1 MNNEMTMD
9 EFLKDYDLKKLS
21 VGDIIKGIILSV
33 SSNEVI
39 VNINYMKDG
48 VLPKNEFV
56 NNMEDDLNDVAKVGD
71 EVKVM
76 IVTLNDGEGNLILSK
91 KRVDIKESWNNLKTA
106 YKNNNNINITI
117 KEEVKGGVIGVGENG
132 IRVFMPASQS
142 SINREKSLQS
152 LIGKT
157 FEVKIIELDKE
168 KNKVVVSK
176 RVLDEEILKNKKEKL
191 WNELT
196 VGEKRKGKVVKLTN
210 FGSFVDIG
218 GIQGLVH
225 LNDLSW
231 KRVIKPEEVVNIDDE
246 VMVYIIGLDK
256 EKNRV
261 SLAIKDVDE
270 NPWNTVSNDIKVN
283 SIVNGKVIKIIQVG
297 AIIELKDGIE
307 GLVHIS
313 EISEERIAKPSD
325 ILTVGQDVRVKILDV
340 SEKNKRISLSIK
352 DAIERPQEDFSKYMD
367 DEESTLGDVLGDK
380 LKDLFK

>member
-1 MNNEMTMD
+1 MNNEVTMD

-21 VGDIIKGIILSV
+21 TGDIIKGIILSV

-48 VLPKNEFV
+48 LLPKNEFV

-91 KRVDIKESWNNLKTA
+91 KRVDIKEAWNNLKTD

-117 KEEVKGGVIGVGENG
+117 KEEVKGGVIGVDENE

-142 SINREKSLQS
+142 SLNREKSLQS

-157 FEVKIIELDKE
+157 FEVKIIELDNE

-176 RVLDEEILKNKKEKL
+176 RVLEEEILKNKKEKL

-210 FGSFVDIG
+210 FGAFVDIG

-256 EKNRV
+256 EKNRL
-261 SLAIKDVDE
+261 SLAIKDVDK

-325 ILTVGQDVRVKILDV
+325 ILTVGQDVRVKILDI

>member
-1 MNNEMTMD
+1 MNNEVTMD

-21 VGDIIKGIILSV
+21 TGDIIKGIILSV

-48 VLPKNEFV
+48 LLPKNEFV

-91 KRVDIKESWNNLKTA
+91 KRVDIKEAWNNLKTD

-117 KEEVKGGVIGVGENG
+117 KEEVKGGVIGVDENE

-142 SINREKSLQS
+142 SLNREKSLQS

-157 FEVKIIELDKE
+157 FGVKIIELDKE

-176 RVLDEEILKNKKEKL
+176 RVLEEEILKNKKEKL

-210 FGSFVDIG
+210 FGAFVDIG

-256 EKNRV
+256 EKNRL
-261 SLAIKDVDE
+261 SLAIKDVDK

-325 ILTVGQDVRVKILDV
+325 ILTVGQDVRVKILDI

-380 LKDLFK
+380 LKGLFK

>member
-1 MNNEMTMD
+1 MNNEVTMD

-21 VGDIIKGIILSV
+21 TGDIIKGIILSV

-48 VLPKNEFV
+48 LLPKNEFV

-91 KRVDIKESWNNLKTA
+91 KRVDIKEAWNNLKTD

-117 KEEVKGGVIGVGENG
+117 KEEVKGGVIGVDENE

-142 SINREKSLQS
+142 SLNREKSLQS

-157 FEVKIIELDKE
+157 FEVKIIELDNE

-176 RVLDEEILKNKKEKL
+176 RVLEEEILKNKKEKL

-210 FGSFVDIG
+210 FGAFVDIG

-256 EKNRV
+256 EKNRL
-261 SLAIKDVDE
+261 SLAIKDVDK

-325 ILTVGQDVRVKILDV
+325 ILAVGQDVRVKILDI